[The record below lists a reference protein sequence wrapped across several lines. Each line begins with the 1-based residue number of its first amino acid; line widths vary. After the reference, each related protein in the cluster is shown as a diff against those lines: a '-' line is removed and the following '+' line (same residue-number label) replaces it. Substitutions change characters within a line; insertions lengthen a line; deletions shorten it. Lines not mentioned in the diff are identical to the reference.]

1 MKLKGGDLLTEFS
14 HLNYKCIKGLPIDDV
29 KARTLREIGF
39 PVDAPEQPNYL
50 HFPLLSSYFSKLY
63 DTPYSIVH
71 TVEKLYIRQ
80 LLQAGNREEAFNRV
94 LNTLSEYGITTDEL
108 IVGLTSGCVF
118 SFSSEEAQTML
129 DEFYFIIKT
138 LLPRQLSDLYYSFDI
153 EPNPAHGVF
162 FDIASEELEL
172 QRYTDRWK
180 NNYGQFVSHTQ
191 DGVKKRILSG
201 ETFQSIYLSTC
212 ATKTM
217 INEVFS
223 DISRAEF
230 EENHQDR
237 AYRKIENALFRLSRQ
252 YRYEQTEFSSE
263 YGECSGFTVYKLDE
277 PALEVVYLSEQ
288 CYHTNPDYDAW
299 LSLLCSNKAGLSR
312 ILLDYADGYISSV
325 VRDAIQQ
332 PECIVRYHE
341 FRSSYFKFGTA
352 LEDCYDNWDDVEIAA
367 LCGCFGCE
375 AIFKPDEIKEWSCED
390 ACCPY
395 CGKTK
400 VIADSQGYQ
409 ITKEFLHGL
418 KVYADR
424 MEDDEDEE

>member
-14 HLNYKCIKGLPIDDV
+14 HLTYKCIKGLPIDDV

-50 HFPLLSSYFSKLY
+50 HSPLLSSYFSKLY

-80 LLQAGNREEAFNRV
+80 LLRAGNREEAFNRV

-172 QRYTDRWK
+172 QRYTDRRK

-191 DGVKKRILSG
+191 DEVKKRILSG

-217 INEVFS
+217 INAVFS
-223 DISRAEF
+223 DISRADC
-230 EENHQDR
+230 EENGLDR
-237 AYRKIENALFRLSRQ
+237 DYMKIENALFRLSKQ
-252 YRYEQTEFSSE
+252 YRYVLTEK
-263 YGECSGFTVYKLDE
+263 GFMVYAQDK
-277 PALEVVYLSEQ
+277 PVLEVIYLSEQ
-288 CYHTNPDYDAW
+288 CYQANPDYDVQIDH
-299 LSLLCSNKAGLSR
+299 LCSVDTDSPR
-312 ILLDYADGYISSV
+312 IVIDYADRYVSSV
-325 VRDAIQQ
+325 IRDAMQV
-332 PECIVRYHE
+332 PEFIAGYHE
-341 FRSSYFKFGTA
+341 RRSNFFKFGFA
-352 LEDCYDNWDDVEIAA
+352 EDDCFYNWDAVQSAS

-375 AIFKPDEIKEWSCED
+375 AIFKPDEIVEWNDGED
-390 ACCPY
+390 ACCPR
-395 CGKTK
+395 CGKAM
-400 VIADSQGYQ
+400 VITDSQGYK
-409 ITKEFLHGL
+409 ITEEFLHNL
-418 KVYADR
+418 RIYVD
-424 MEDDEDEE
+424 EVDDDEE

>member
-14 HLNYKCIKGLPIDDV
+14 HLTYKCIKGLPIDDV

-50 HFPLLSSYFSKLY
+50 HSPLLSSYFSKLY

-80 LLQAGNREEAFNRV
+80 LLRAGNREEAFNRV

-172 QRYTDRWK
+172 QRYTDRRK
-180 NNYGQFVSHTQ
+180 NNCGQFVSHTQ

-217 INEVFS
+217 INAVFS
-223 DISRAEF
+223 DISRADC
-230 EENHQDR
+230 EENGLDR
-237 AYRKIENALFRLSRQ
+237 DYMKIENALFRLSKQ
-252 YRYEQTEFSSE
+252 YRYVLTEK
-263 YGECSGFTVYKLDE
+263 GFMVYAQDK
-277 PALEVVYLSEQ
+277 PVLEVIYLSEQ
-288 CYHTNPDYDAW
+288 CYQANPDYDVQIDH
-299 LSLLCSNKAGLSR
+299 LCSVDTDSPR
-312 ILLDYADGYISSV
+312 IVIDYADRYISSV
-325 VRDAIQQ
+325 IRDAMQV
-332 PECIVRYHE
+332 PEFIAGYHE
-341 FRSSYFKFGTA
+341 RRSNFFKFGFA
-352 LEDCYDNWDDVEIAA
+352 EDDCFYNWDAVQSAS

-375 AIFKPDEIKEWSCED
+375 AIFKPDEIVEWNDGED
-390 ACCPY
+390 ACCPR
-395 CGKTK
+395 CGKAM
-400 VIADSQGYQ
+400 VITDSQGYK
-409 ITKEFLHGL
+409 ITEEFLHNL
-418 KVYADR
+418 RIYVD
-424 MEDDEDEE
+424 EVDDDEE

>member
-1 MKLKGGDLLTEFS
+1 MTEFS

-50 HFPLLSSYFSKLY
+50 HSPLLSSYFSKLY

-80 LLQAGNREEAFNRV
+80 LIRAGNREEAFNRV

-118 SFSSEEAQTML
+118 SFSSKEAQTML

-172 QRYTDRWK
+172 QRHTDRRK

-217 INEVFS
+217 INAVFS
-223 DISRAEF
+223 DISRADC
-230 EENHQDR
+230 EENGLDR
-237 AYRKIENALFRLSRQ
+237 DYMKIENALFRLSKQ
-252 YRYEQTEFSSE
+252 YRYVLTEK
-263 YGECSGFTVYKLDE
+263 GFMVYAQDK
-277 PALEVVYLSEQ
+277 PVLEVIYLSEQ
-288 CYHTNPDYDAW
+288 CYQANPDYDVQIDH
-299 LSLLCSNKAGLSR
+299 LCSVDTDSPR
-312 ILLDYADGYISSV
+312 IVIDYADRYISSV
-325 VRDAIQQ
+325 IRDAMQV
-332 PECIVRYHE
+332 PEFIAGYHE
-341 FRSSYFKFGTA
+341 RRSNFFKFGFA
-352 LEDCYDNWDDVEIAA
+352 EDDCFYNWDAVQSAS

-375 AIFKPDEIKEWSCED
+375 AIFKPDEIVEWNDGED
-390 ACCPY
+390 ACCPR
-395 CGKTK
+395 CGKAT
-400 VIADSQGYQ
+400 VITDSQGYK
-409 ITKEFLHGL
+409 ITEEFLHNL
-418 KVYADR
+418 RIYVD
-424 MEDDEDEE
+424 EVDDDEE

>member
-14 HLNYKCIKGLPIDDV
+14 HLTYKCIKGLPIDDV

-50 HFPLLSSYFSKLY
+50 HSPLLSSYFSKLY

-80 LLQAGNREEAFNRV
+80 LLRAGNREEAFNRV

-108 IVGLTSGCVF
+108 IVGLTTGCVF
-118 SFSSEEAQTML
+118 SFSSKEAQTML

-172 QRYTDRWK
+172 QRYTDRRK

-217 INEVFS
+217 INAVFS
-223 DISRAEF
+223 DISRADC
-230 EENHQDR
+230 EENGLDR
-237 AYRKIENALFRLSRQ
+237 DYMRIENALFRLTKQ
-252 YRYEQTEFSSE
+252 YRYVLTEK
-263 YGECSGFTVYKLDE
+263 GFMVYAQDK
-277 PALEVVYLSEQ
+277 PVLEVIYLSEQ
-288 CYHTNPDYDAW
+288 CYQANPDYDVQIDH
-299 LSLLCSNKAGLSR
+299 LCSVDTDSPR
-312 ILLDYADGYISSV
+312 IVIDYADRYISSV
-325 VRDAIQQ
+325 IRDAMQV
-332 PECIVRYHE
+332 PEFIAGYHE
-341 FRSSYFKFGTA
+341 RRSNFFKFGFA
-352 LEDCYDNWDDVEIAA
+352 EDDCFYNWDAVQSAS

-375 AIFKPDEIKEWSCED
+375 AIFKPDEIVEWNDGED
-390 ACCPY
+390 ACCPR
-395 CGKTK
+395 CGKAM
-400 VIADSQGYQ
+400 VITDSQGYK
-409 ITKEFLHGL
+409 ITEEFLHNL
-418 KVYADR
+418 RIYVD
-424 MEDDEDEE
+424 EVDDDEE

>member
-14 HLNYKCIKGLPIDDV
+14 HLTYKCIKGLPIDDV

-50 HFPLLSSYFSKLY
+50 HSPLLSSYFSKLY
-63 DTPYSIVH
+63 DTPYSIIH

-80 LLQAGNREEAFNRV
+80 LLRAGNREEAFNRV

-172 QRYTDRWK
+172 QRYTDRRK
-180 NNYGQFVSHTQ
+180 NNCGQFVSHTQ

-217 INEVFS
+217 INAVFS
-223 DISRAEF
+223 DISRADC
-230 EENHQDR
+230 EENGLDR
-237 AYRKIENALFRLSRQ
+237 DYMKIENALFRLSKQ
-252 YRYEQTEFSSE
+252 YRYVLTEK
-263 YGECSGFTVYKLDE
+263 GFMVYAQDK
-277 PALEVVYLSEQ
+277 PVLEVIYLSEQ
-288 CYHTNPDYDAW
+288 CYQANPDYDVQIDH
-299 LSLLCSNKAGLSR
+299 LCSVDTDSPR
-312 ILLDYADGYISSV
+312 IVIDYADRYISSV
-325 VRDAIQQ
+325 IRDAMQV
-332 PECIVRYHE
+332 PEFIAGHHE
-341 FRSSYFKFGTA
+341 RRSNFFKFGFA
-352 LEDCYDNWDDVEIAA
+352 EDDCFYNWDAVQSAS

-375 AIFKPDEIKEWSCED
+375 AIFKPDEIVEWNDGED
-390 ACCPY
+390 ACCPR
-395 CGKTK
+395 CGKAM
-400 VIADSQGYQ
+400 VITDSQGYK
-409 ITKEFLHGL
+409 ITEEFLHNL
-418 KVYADR
+418 RIYVD
-424 MEDDEDEE
+424 EVDDDEE

>member
-50 HFPLLSSYFSKLY
+50 HSPLLSSYFSKLY

-80 LLQAGNREEAFNRV
+80 LIRAGNREEAFNRV

-118 SFSSEEAQTML
+118 SFSSKEAQTML

-172 QRYTDRWK
+172 QRHTDRRK

-217 INEVFS
+217 INAVFS
-223 DISRAEF
+223 DISRADC
-230 EENHQDR
+230 EENGLDR
-237 AYRKIENALFRLSRQ
+237 DYMKIENALFRLSKQ
-252 YRYEQTEFSSE
+252 YRYVLTEK
-263 YGECSGFTVYKLDE
+263 GFMVYAQDK
-277 PALEVVYLSEQ
+277 PVLEVIYLSEQ
-288 CYHTNPDYDAW
+288 CYQANPDYDVQIDH
-299 LSLLCSNKAGLSR
+299 LCSVDTDSPR
-312 ILLDYADGYISSV
+312 IVIDYADRYISSV
-325 VRDAIQQ
+325 IRDAMQV
-332 PECIVRYHE
+332 PEFIAGYHE
-341 FRSSYFKFGTA
+341 RRSNFFKFGFA
-352 LEDCYDNWDDVEIAA
+352 EDDCFYNWDAVQSAS

-375 AIFKPDEIKEWSCED
+375 AIFKPDEIVEWNDGED
-390 ACCPY
+390 ACCPR
-395 CGKTK
+395 CGKAT
-400 VIADSQGYQ
+400 VITDSQGYK
-409 ITKEFLHGL
+409 ITEEFLHNL
-418 KVYADR
+418 RIYVD
-424 MEDDEDEE
+424 EVDDDEE